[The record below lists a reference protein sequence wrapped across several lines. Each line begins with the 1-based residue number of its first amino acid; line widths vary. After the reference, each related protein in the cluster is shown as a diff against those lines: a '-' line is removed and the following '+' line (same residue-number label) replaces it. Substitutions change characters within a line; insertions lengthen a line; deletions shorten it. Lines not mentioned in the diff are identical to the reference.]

1 MMRLWKIVLSVS
13 CGEANGAFARVT
25 DGESFVHV
33 HTHTLA
39 DRSGWWAR
47 EQKETGCEDTLWLR
61 SFAANINQFR
71 AHPPPLRRLILTWCA
86 REVSNARHRLVEE
99 YVAFLSSHHVAT
111 SIFYFLYMF
120 LRLGKLSF
128 YERWNMMRT
137 FGWNSTSE
145 KTSLRSFSQSS
156 IRKSFTLNL

>member
-1 MMRLWKIVLSVS
+1 MRLWKIVLSVS
-13 CGEANGAFARVT
+13 CGEVNGAFARVT
-25 DGESFVHV
+25 DGESFVHI
-33 HTHTLA
+33 HTYTHTGYS
-39 DRSGWWAR
+39 RGWAK

-86 REVSNARHRLVEE
+86 RKVSNARHRLVEG
-99 YVAFLSSHHVAT
+99 YVVFLPSHHVAM
-111 SIFYFLYMF
+111 SIFYFLYVF

-137 FGWNSTSE
+137 LGWNSGS
-145 KTSLRSFSQSS
+145 SLRSFSQSS
-156 IRKSFTLNL
+156 IRKRFTWNL